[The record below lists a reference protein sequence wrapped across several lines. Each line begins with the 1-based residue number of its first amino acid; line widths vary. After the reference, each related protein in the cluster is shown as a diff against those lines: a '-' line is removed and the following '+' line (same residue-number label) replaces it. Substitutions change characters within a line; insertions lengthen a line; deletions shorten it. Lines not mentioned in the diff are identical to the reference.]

1 MRGFWANWIAS
12 QARSMSRSLHRARPQ
27 TDEPVTSAAMARTA
41 SKSPTEAIGKP
52 GLDDVDAERGQRPG
66 HLELLGHV
74 HARARRLLAV
84 AQGRVED
91 PDPVRLGLRCRRGR
105 ILGLGRAHESAL
117 SSVLRGWFKSH
128 GSRRRIRLPACAARM
143 ETRGS
148 KKEAPRSTWRA
159 GLGASL
165 ACIPVRSRRTLR
177 YPPRPADKA
186 KAKVKSKVRRQDSHP
201 RAPNAVALHSHL

>member
-1 MRGFWANWIAS
+1 MIWALVIRSLCSRWIAEVARKTWIRGFWANWIAS

-52 GLDDVDAERGQRPG
+52 GLDDVDPERGQRAG

-91 PDPVRLGLRCRRGR
+91 PDPVRRRTCDTGAVEFWGWDVLMDR
-105 ILGLGRAHESAL
+105 LFPRFFVPVQVLTDRDVGSAL
-117 SSVLRGWFKSH
+117 
-128 GSRRRIRLPACAARM
+128 PARPADGNPRP
-143 ETRGS
+143 
-148 KKEAPRSTWRA
+148 KKEAPRSTWR
-159 GLGASL
+159 GGSRGFVG
-165 ACIPVRSRRTLR
+165 CIPVRSRRTLR

-186 KAKVKSKVRRQDSHP
+186 KAG
-201 RAPNAVALHSHL
+201 